1 MRREVS
7 LTKEQDRARERRR
20 WEKREQR
27 LAERRAQSVRDKQ
40 AILAVVG
47 VLVVVIG
54 FVFLANVLTNRTD
67 ATPAAT
73 PTTAATG
80 EPTSDATTSA
90 TPTVTPSVLAGCT
103 PPPANQTGV
112 KKPTSQPDV
121 EAAKGKAFVATVKTT
136 CGDISI
142 DLNGTAAPA
151 AVASWILLAKDGY
164 WAPSPCHRL
173 TTDSIF
179 VLQCGDPTGTG
190 SGPGPGYHFGVEN
203 VPDNDIYPRGT
214 LAMARKSGD
223 PNSNGDQ
230 FFIVYKDTKLPKS
243 ADGNG
248 YTIFGTVTQGMEIVD
263 KIAAAGVN
271 PSDQTSPLAPIDILS
286 VDVQPKA

>member
-1 MRREVS
+1 VEVS

-54 FVFLANVLTNRTD
+54 FVFLANVLTNRSD
-67 ATPAAT
+67 PATPEAT
-73 PTTAATG
+73 PTATS
-80 EPTSDATTSA
+80 EPTTDATTSA
-90 TPTVTPSVLAGCT
+90 TPTVAPTLAEGCT
-103 PPPANQTGV
+103 APPANQTGV
-112 KKPTSQPDV
+112 KKPSGQPDV
-121 EAAKGKAFVATVKTT
+121 EAAKGKTFVATVKTT
-136 CGDISI
+136 CGDITI
-142 DLNGTAAPA
+142 ELNGNAAPA
-151 AVASWILLAKDGY
+151 AVSSFLLLAKDGY

-173 TTDSIF
+173 TGDQQGIW

-203 VPDNDIYPRGT
+203 VPANDLYPRGT

-230 FFIVYKDTKLPKS
+230 FFIVYKDTTLPKS
-243 ADGNG
+243 GDGNG
-248 YTIFGTVTQGMEIVD
+248 YTVFGTVTQGMDIVD
-263 KIAAAGVN
+263 KIAAAGIN

-286 VDVQPKA
+286 VDVKPKA

>member
-1 MRREVS
+1 MS
-7 LTKEQDRARERRR
+7 KEQDRARERRR

-27 LAERRAQSVRDKQ
+27 LAERRAEAVRDKQ

-47 VLVVVIG
+47 VLVVVLG
-54 FVFLANVLTNRTD
+54 FVWLANVLSNRTD
-67 ATPAAT
+67 SATPDPAAT
-73 PTTAATG
+73 ASS

-90 TPTVTPSVLAGCT
+90 TPTVTPSVLAGCST
-103 PPPANQTGV
+103 PPANQTANKAVTG
-112 KKPTSQPDV
+112 QPDL
-121 EAAKGKAFVATVKTT
+121 EAAKARMFVATVKTT
-136 CGDISI
+136 CGEVTI
-142 DLNGTAAPA
+142 DLNGPAAPA
-151 AVASWILLAKDGY
+151 AVSSFILLAKDGY

-173 TTDSIF
+173 TGDAEGIW
-179 VLQCGDPTGTG
+179 VLQCGDPTGSG

-203 VPDNDIYPRGT
+203 VPGNDIYPRGS

-230 FFIVYKDTKLPKS
+230 FFIVYKDTTLPKS
-243 ADGNG
+243 GDGNG
-248 YTIFGTVTQGMEIVD
+248 YTLFGTVTKGMDIVD

-271 PSDQTSPLAPIDILS
+271 PSDRTSPLAPISILS